1 MINSALMNL
10 LVQMIQIGQVLLLAS
25 FHLELHGGHHGLQ
38 LEDPTAHQLVL
49 VDRVYK
55 RRSQFLRFCPLHAF
69 IMGPGV
75 GWVPPVAAGLFF
87 HIMRNIVMGI
97 TSNRLS
103 RAPQETSRL

>member
-1 MINSALMNL
+1 MNL

-38 LEDPTAHQLVL
+38 LADPTAHQLVL

-75 GWVPPVAAGLFF
+75 G
-87 HIMRNIVMGI
+87 
-97 TSNRLS
+97 
-103 RAPQETSRL
+103 